1 MLEYK
6 PKKLSDIGDIVTGK
20 TPPTSDKA
28 NYGDGYMFISPTEL
42 HEGFEI
48 TDSEKHITEK
58 GLRTVKS
65 NSIEGTSVLV
75 GCIGWDM
82 GNVAICHEKCVTN
95 QQINSI
101 THFKQGYNPYYV
113 YYWLLTKK
121 DYLFSI
127 ASVTRTPILSKSTF
141 QDIIIPIPDKQQ
153 QDRITDV
160 LFKIDKKIQCNKRI
174 NDNLQHQLKLLY
186 DYWFTQF
193 DFPDENGNPY
203 RASGGAMVWN
213 EQLKRNIPI
222 NWRTTSIADN
232 SMFQIIKPGIEKYVG
247 DKVYLATADVVGTTI
262 LSGNIVDYYTRE
274 SRANMQPSMYSIWFA
289 KMKKSI
295 KHLYLGRPMNQLIEN
310 YILST
315 GFCGLKCSQISF
327 EYVASFIEHSYFEM
341 IKDTLAHGATQE
353 AVNNDDLCNI
363 FLLMPPDT
371 VLQRYHDQTTDIY
384 AQISSNICENQKL
397 SSLRNWLLPMLMNG
411 QATISD

>member
-174 NDNLQHQLKLLY
+174 NDNLSYQS
-186 DYWFTQF
+186 D
-193 DFPDENGNPY
+193 
-203 RASGGAMVWN
+203 MV
-213 EQLKRNIPI
+213 
-222 NWRTTSIADN
+222 T
-232 SMFQIIKPGIEKYVG
+232 
-247 DKVYLATADVVGTTI
+247 
-262 LSGNIVDYYTRE
+262 
-274 SRANMQPSMYSIWFA
+274 
-289 KMKKSI
+289 
-295 KHLYLGRPMNQLIEN
+295 
-310 YILST
+310 
-315 GFCGLKCSQISF
+315 
-327 EYVASFIEHSYFEM
+327 
-341 IKDTLAHGATQE
+341 
-353 AVNNDDLCNI
+353 
-363 FLLMPPDT
+363 
-371 VLQRYHDQTTDIY
+371 
-384 AQISSNICENQKL
+384 
-397 SSLRNWLLPMLMNG
+397 
-411 QATISD
+411 

>member
-174 NDNLQHQLKLLY
+174 NDNLQHQLKLMY

-213 EQLKRNIPI
+213 AELQREIPLG
-222 NWRTTSIADN
+222 WECKSLGDLL
-232 SMFQIIKPGIEKYVG
+232 IKNNDSFDYSGIEPTIDLSVMPSASISLQKLNSSDQFTTNLFIMHEG
-247 DKVYLATADVVGTTI
+247 DILFGSIRPYLKKAGIAPCDGVVAGTVHSYRVKLEQDYNFALFTLCRDSFFDYALTVSTGTKMPVVSSDSI
-262 LSGNIVDYYTRE
+262 LSYKIPYSPKVVALFNQTNIRDIICRNVRE
-274 SRANMQPSMYSIWFA
+274 ANS
-289 KMKKSI
+289 
-295 KHLYLGRPMNQLIEN
+295 
-310 YILST
+310 
-315 GFCGLKCSQISF
+315 
-327 EYVASFIEHSYFEM
+327 
-341 IKDTLAHGATQE
+341 
-353 AVNNDDLCNI
+353 
-363 FLLMPPDT
+363 
-371 VLQRYHDQTTDIY
+371 
-384 AQISSNICENQKL
+384 L
-397 SSLRNWLLPMLMNG
+397 SSLRDWLLPMLMNG